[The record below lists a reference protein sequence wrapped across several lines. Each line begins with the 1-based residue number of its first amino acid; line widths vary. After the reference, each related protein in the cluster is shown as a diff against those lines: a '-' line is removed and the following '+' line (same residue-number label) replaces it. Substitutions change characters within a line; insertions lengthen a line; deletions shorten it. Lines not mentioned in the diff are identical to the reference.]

1 MTAAIPATSATR
13 TISAGLAATSS
24 TIASKT
30 LKVFLRDRQVVFPTL
45 LQGVLFLLVFRYVF
59 AGAIDSAPLA
69 YVDYMT
75 PGIITTTLLFGSSQ
89 AAVTVARERS
99 AGFTDRVL
107 SLPVARLGVTLGR
120 LTAQSTVVVAAAFTT
135 LIAAFITGFR
145 PHAGVGELAVA
156 LVMLVLYSISFAA
169 MFIALGSAASSPEA
183 AQGLAFIA
191 IPLTFISSAIVPTA
205 SMPGWLAA
213 IADFQPLTPMI
224 DALRGL
230 TQADLIG
237 IDQSSLM
244 AAIAWSAAILLVSVI
259 MAVRLAPRTKALN

>member
-1 MTAAIPATSATR
+1 MTTAPTTSTTLATTASLSAT
-13 TISAGLAATSS
+13 TT

-30 LKVFLRDRQVVFPTL
+30 LKVFLRDPQNVMPTL

-59 AGAIDSAPLA
+59 AGAIESAPLA

-89 AAVTVARERS
+89 AAITVAREH
-99 AGFTDRVL
+99 AEGFTDRVL
-107 SLPVARLGVTLGR
+107 SLPVARIGITLGR
-120 LTAQSTVVVAAAFTT
+120 LAAQSTIVIVAALTT
-135 LIAAFITGFR
+135 LFVAFITGFR
-145 PHAGVGELAVA
+145 PDASMHELVA
-156 LVMLVLYSISFAA
+156 ALALLVLYSVTFAA
-169 MFIALGSAASSPEA
+169 LFLALGSVASSPEA

-213 IADFQPLTPMI
+213 VADFQPLTPMI
-224 DALRGL
+224 DSLRGL

-237 IDQSSLM
+237 VEQASLV
-244 AAIAWSAAILLVSVI
+244 AAIIWSTAILLISI
-259 MAVRLAPRTKALN
+259 TITACLAPRTKALN

>member
-1 MTAAIPATSATR
+1 MTFQAQIQ
-13 TISAGLAATSS
+13 SAGIAATST

-30 LKVFLRDRQVVFPTL
+30 LRVFLRDPQAVFPTL

-59 AGAIDSAPLA
+59 AGAINSDPLA

-75 PGIITTTLLFGSSQ
+75 PGIITTSLLFASSQ

-107 SLPVARLGVTLGR
+107 SLPLARLGITLGR
-120 LTAQSTVVVAAAFTT
+120 LTAHSAVVLTAALTTLLAAF
-135 LIAAFITGFR
+135 ATGFR
-145 PHAGVGELAVA
+145 LHSGLSEIFAAVA
-156 LVMLVLYSISFAA
+156 MLVLYSIAFAA
-169 MFIALGSAASSPEA
+169 LFLALGSAASSPEA

-191 IPLTFISSAIVPTA
+191 IPLTFISSAIVPTG

-213 IADFQPLTPMI
+213 VADFQPLTPMI

-237 IDQSSLM
+237 TDRTSVIL
-244 AAIAWSAAILLVSVI
+244 ALGWSAAILVVSVI
-259 MAVRLAPRTKALN
+259 VAARLTARTKALN

>member
-1 MTAAIPATSATR
+1 MTATVPTTSATPPISAGTAATSAT
-13 TISAGLAATSS
+13 
-24 TIASKT
+24 IALKT
-30 LKVFLRDRQVVFPTL
+30 LKVFLRDPQVVFPTL

-107 SLPVARLGVTLGR
+107 SLPVARVGITMGR
-120 LTAQSTVVVAAAFTT
+120 LAAQSTIVVAAALTT
-135 LIAAFITGFR
+135 LLAAVITGFR
-145 PHAGVGELAVA
+145 LHAGVTEIVAALA
-156 LVMLVLYSISFAA
+156 MLVLYSVTFAA
-169 MFIALGSAASSPEA
+169 LFLALGAAASSPEA

-213 IADFQPLTPMI
+213 VADFQPLTPMI

-230 TQADLIG
+230 TQTDLIG
-237 IDQSSLM
+237 VDQTSLM
-244 AAIAWSAAILLVSVI
+244 AAIAWSAGIQLVSVI

>member
-1 MTAAIPATSATR
+1 MTTTIHTESANR
-13 TISAGLAATSS
+13 TISASLTATSAM
-24 TIASKT
+24 IASKT
-30 LKVFLRDRQVVFPTL
+30 LKVFLRDPQAVFPTL
-45 LQGVLFLLVFRYVF
+45 LQAVLFLLVFRYVF
-59 AGAIDSAPLA
+59 AGAIDSAPLE

-89 AAVTVARERS
+89 AAVTVAKERS

-107 SLPVARLGVTLGR
+107 SLPVARVGITLGR
-120 LTAQSTVVVAAAFTT
+120 LAAQSAIVVAAALTT
-135 LIAAFITGFR
+135 LLAAFITGFR
-145 PHAGVGELAVA
+145 LHAGATEIVAALA
-156 LVMLVLYSISFAA
+156 MLMLYSVTFAA
-169 MFIALGSAASSPEA
+169 LFLALGSAASSPEA

-213 IADFQPLTPMI
+213 VADFQPLTPMV

-230 TQADLIG
+230 TQSDLIG
-237 IDQSSLM
+237 VDRTSLM
-244 AAIAWSAAILLVSVI
+244 AALAWSAGILLVSVT

>member
-1 MTAAIPATSATR
+1 MTATIHTKPATPTSSANLTATSA
-13 TISAGLAATSS
+13 

-30 LKVFLRDRQVVFPTL
+30 LKVFLRDPQAVFPTL

-99 AGFTDRVL
+99 AGFTERVL
-107 SLPVARLGVTLGR
+107 SLPVARLGVPLGR
-120 LTAQSTVVVAAAFTT
+120 LAAQSTIVVAAALTT
-135 LIAAFITGFR
+135 LIAALITGFR
-145 PHAGVGELAVA
+145 PHVGVGELAVA
-156 LVMLVLYSISFAA
+156 LAMLILYSITFAA
-169 MFIALGSAASSPEA
+169 LFLALGSTVSSPEA

-205 SMPGWLAA
+205 SMPSWLAA
-213 IADFQPLTPMI
+213 VAAHQPLTPMI

-237 IDQSSLM
+237 VDQASLM
-244 AAIAWSAAILLVSVI
+244 AAVAWSGAILLCSVFLS
-259 MAVRLAPRTKALN
+259 AHLLSRT